1 MSKTK
6 KEIDK
11 DIMYGKIMPSAK
23 RNTASITTADYSE
36 RDEGAA
42 IKMLENE
49 TAKHTPAMLIDKNGL
64 EVKSEHSTLV
74 VNLQEY
80 LIMDK
85 LEAAFAKFN
94 CCKCERC
101 KKDVVALALNKLP
114 PAYVVI
120 EQSEL
125 DAELE
130 KHNLPAVS
138 TALIQAIL
146 KVRANPRH

>member
-11 DIMYGKIMPSAK
+11 DIMYGKIMPSVK
-23 RNTASITTADYSE
+23 RNNAAITTADYSE
-36 RDEGAA
+36 NDEGKA
-42 IKMLENE
+42 IKMLEDE
-49 TAKHTPAMLIDKNGL
+49 TAKHTPAMLIDKNGI
-64 EVKSEHSTLV
+64 EVSSNHSALV

-85 LEAAFAKFN
+85 LDAAFAKFN

-114 PAYVVI
+114 PAYMVLD
-120 EQSEL
+120 QSEL